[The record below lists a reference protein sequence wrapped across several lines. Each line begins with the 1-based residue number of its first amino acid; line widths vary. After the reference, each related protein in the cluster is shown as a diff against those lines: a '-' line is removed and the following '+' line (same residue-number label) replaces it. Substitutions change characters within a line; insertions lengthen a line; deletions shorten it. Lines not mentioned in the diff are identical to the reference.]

1 MPDLPFSVDIAHD
14 SMGASFLL
22 SSQDQLFPR
31 HAVCYLRIIQG
42 EAKQLREATGKKIYL
57 DSSTSQKL
65 ANRMD
70 IDLRKTTRIVKDAFT
85 RAMRAEEKI
94 AKLIIPSDGG
104 PQGRKS
110 AYSRSEI
117 GFY

>member
-1 MPDLPFSVDIAHD
+1 MLCG
-14 SMGASFLL
+14 SMAWWRHLTANSLDTVPEPLL
-22 SSQDQLFPR
+22 SRVEIFDVPR
-31 HAVCYLRIIQG
+31 PEPEQRLRIIQG

-85 RAMRAEEKI
+85 RAMRAE
-94 AKLIIPSDGG
+94 
-104 PQGRKS
+104 
-110 AYSRSEI
+110 
-117 GFY
+117 